1 MTYADMSSSGR
12 LADTDGSAR
21 PGKRVLHRRRG
32 GSNLER
38 IEMRFLVALTYPL
51 FLAVAIASR
60 LGLRRSSFNSVV
72 STRSKSVF
80 AEARETAEATIP
92 SAFLG

>member
-1 MTYADMSSSGR
+1 MTYADMSGQGR
-12 LADTDGSAR
+12 LVEAAGSAHSE
-21 PGKRVLHRRRG
+21 KRVSHRRKG
-32 GSNLER
+32 GRSLER
-38 IEMRFLVALTYPL
+38 IEVRLLVVLTYPL
-51 FLAVAIASR
+51 FLAVAVASR
-60 LGLRRSSFNSVV
+60 LGLRRSSFKSVV

>member
-1 MTYADMSSSGR
+1 MTYADMSGSGR
-12 LADTDGSAR
+12 LAEAGGSAR
-21 PGKRVLHRRRG
+21 PGKRASQRR
-32 GSNLER
+32 SLER
-38 IEMRFLVALTYPL
+38 IEMRLLVAVTYPL
-51 FLAVAIASR
+51 FLVVAIASR

-72 STRSKSVF
+72 STRSRSVF

>member
-1 MTYADMSSSGR
+1 MTYADMSGSGR
-12 LADTDGSAR
+12 LAETERSAK
-21 PGKRVLHRRRG
+21 PGKRVSQRQRAGR
-32 GSNLER
+32 SLER
-38 IEMRFLVALTYPL
+38 IEMRLLVVLTYPL
-51 FLAVAIASR
+51 FLAVAVASR
-60 LGLRRSSFNSVV
+60 LGLRRPSFNAVV

>member
-1 MTYADMSSSGR
+1 MTYADMSGSGR
-12 LADTDGSAR
+12 LAEAGGSAK
-21 PGKRVLHRRRG
+21 PGTRVSHRRRG

-38 IEMRFLVALTYPL
+38 IEMRLLVALTYPL

-60 LGLRRSSFNSVV
+60 LGLRRPSFNSVV

>member
-1 MTYADMSSSGR
+1 MTYADMSGSGR
-12 LADTDGSAR
+12 LAEAEGSAK
-21 PGKRVLHRRRG
+21 PGKRVSQRRRG
-32 GSNLER
+32 GSHLER
-38 IEMRFLVALTYPL
+38 IEMRLLVALTYPL

-60 LGLRRSSFNSVV
+60 LGLRRPSFNAVV